1 MVDFIQYD
9 HNLAINF
16 SLQWFYLI
24 PPNHGF
30 IWYQKPC
37 FCVIIITMVLSH
49 NSWFC
54 FILIT
59 MVLAGSNKH
68 VVCLVLITMLFIWY

>member
-9 HNLAINF
+9 HNLATNF
-16 SLQWFYLI
+16 SLQWFYLV

-37 FCVIIITMVLSH
+37 FYVIIITMVLSR
-49 NSWFC
+49 NK
-54 FILIT
+54 T
-59 MVLAGSNKH
+59 MVLCHSNKH
-68 VVCLVLITMLFIWY
+68 GFISY